1 MVVYEKSIASSFQAV
16 DDAVSEILAILVAK
30 WPCLNKKIVFKV
42 NFLLRELLNNAVE
55 HGNKFSL
62 DKKVMCRILHD
73 GNYLILEVKD
83 EGEGII
89 LSNQTFDSDDA
100 DTLLRDRKRGFPLLI
115 EMAYH
120 VDVAG
125 NQVKVILDLD
135 QEEIEHGT
143 NL

>member
-1 MVVYEKSIASSFQAV
+1 MITNEQNK
-16 DDAVSEILAILVAK
+16 EITK
-30 WPCLNKKIVFKV
+30 Y
-42 NFLLRELLNNAVE
+42 LLSKNL
-55 HGNKFSL
+55 
-62 DKKVMCRILHD
+62 RID
-73 GNYLILEVKD
+73 LILEVKD
-83 EGEGII
+83 EGDGII

-143 NL
+143 NH

>member
-1 MVVYEKSIASSFQAV
+1 MVVYEKNIESSFQAV
-16 DDAVSEILAILVAK
+16 DDAVGEILNILTAK
-30 WPCLNKKIVFKV
+30 WPWLNKKIVFKI

-62 DKKVMCRILHD
+62 EKKVMCRILQD

-83 EGEGII
+83 EGDGII

-100 DTLLRDRKRGFPLLI
+100 DILLRDRKRGFPLLI
-115 EMAYH
+115 EMAFR

-125 NQVKVILDLD
+125 NQVNVILDLD
-135 QEEIEHGT
+135 QEEIENGT
-143 NL
+143 KD